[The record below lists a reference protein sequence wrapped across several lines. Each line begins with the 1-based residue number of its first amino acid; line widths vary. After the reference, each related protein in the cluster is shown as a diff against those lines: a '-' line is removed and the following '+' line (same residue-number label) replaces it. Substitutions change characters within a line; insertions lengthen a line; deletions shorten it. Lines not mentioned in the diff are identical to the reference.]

1 MSQAPLPP
9 GVERRRQLRLQRRN
23 ERLRN
28 VWRLLLL
35 SAGAAGLGYGLLRQG
50 WSLRG
55 PDQVLVIGSEQVS
68 REEVIRAAQ
77 LRFPL
82 TLLSLQPRELK
93 DRLAATLPVEQVG
106 VQRLMLPPRLRIDL
120 VDRQAVAM
128 AERRTPAGLQRGCVD
143 RLGNWMNC
151 GPHQLTA
158 KSGGVSP
165 SSLLVLG
172 WQPAYRAPLAQV
184 LAEREQLGGN
194 LSQIRFE
201 PTGTIVLLTR
211 NLGEVRLGP
220 PDGQLTRRLEVLEH
234 LEEELPARVKGKP
247 VNTIDLSDPD
257 RPELGLTVRTPA
269 SAAPRRTPPT
279 TN

>member
-1 MSQAPLPP
+1 
-9 GVERRRQLRLQRRN
+9 
-23 ERLRN
+23 
-28 VWRLLLL
+28 
-35 SAGAAGLGYGLLRQG
+35 
-50 WSLRG
+50 
-55 PDQVLVIGSEQVS
+55 
-68 REEVIRAAQ
+68 
-77 LRFPL
+77 
-82 TLLSLQPRELK
+82 
-93 DRLAATLPVEQVG
+93 LAATLPVEQVG

-120 VDRQAVAM
+120 VDRQAVAR

-151 GPHQLTA
+151 GPQLTA
-158 KSGGVSP
+158 KSGGLSP
-165 SSLLVLG
+165 SSLLVRG

-184 LAEREQLGGN
+184 LAERERLGGN

-234 LEEELPARVKGKP
+234 LEEELPARVTGKP

-257 RPELGLTVRTPA
+257 RPELGLNVRTPA
-269 SAAPRRTPPT
+269 AASPRRPTPAP
-279 TN
+279 N

>member
-28 VWRLLLL
+28 LWRLLLL
-35 SAGAAGLGYGLLRQG
+35 SAGAAGLGYVLLRQG
-50 WSLRG
+50 WSLQG
-55 PDQVLVIGSEQVS
+55 PDQVLVIGSQQVS

-82 TLLSLQPRELK
+82 TLLSLQPRQLK

-120 VDRQAVAM
+120 VDRKAVAM
-128 AERRTPAGLQRGCVD
+128 AERRTPGGLNRGCVD

-151 GPHQLTA
+151 GPQLTGQ
-158 KSGGVSP
+158 SGGLSP
-165 SSLLVLG
+165 SSLLVRG

-184 LAEREQLGGN
+184 LAQRERLGEN

-211 NLGEVRLGP
+211 NLGVVRLGP

-234 LEEELPARVKGKP
+234 LEAELPARVKGKP
-247 VNTIDLSDPD
+247 VNAIDLSDPD
-257 RPELGLTVRTPA
+257 RPELGLNVRPPA
-269 SAAPRRTPPT
+269 AAAPRRPVPGV
-279 TN
+279 N

>member
-1 MSQAPLPP
+1 
-9 GVERRRQLRLQRRN
+9 VERRRQLRLQRRN

-28 VWRLLLL
+28 FWRLLLL

-55 PDQVLVIGSEQVS
+55 PDEVLVIGSEQVS

-151 GPHQLTA
+151 GPQLTV
-158 KSGGVSP
+158 KSGGLSP
-165 SSLLVLG
+165 SSLLVRG
-172 WQPAYRAPLAQV
+172 WQPAYRVPLAQV
-184 LAEREQLGGN
+184 LAERERLGEN
-194 LSQIRFE
+194 LRQILFE

-269 SAAPRRTPPT
+269 AASPRRPTPAS
-279 TN
+279 N